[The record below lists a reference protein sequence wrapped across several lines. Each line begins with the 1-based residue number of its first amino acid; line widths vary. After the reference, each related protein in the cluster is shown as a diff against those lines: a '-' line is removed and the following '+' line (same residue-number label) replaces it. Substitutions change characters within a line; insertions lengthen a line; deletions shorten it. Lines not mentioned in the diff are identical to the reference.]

1 MGLGFFKYNG
11 MPLEEFL
18 MAFLISEVLTPRELK
33 FESDNIY
40 YEAIRPS
47 LENKEREEL
56 KNKWLNHYLIFKNK
70 IRKIL

>member
-56 KNKWLNHYLIFKNK
+56 KNK
-70 IRKIL
+70 